1 MKKNELNKN
10 VILNEDTVKNIHCD
24 EITAV
29 INSNDSPKAMMN
41 KLDDY
46 HGSDI
51 AEVIS
56 TFSVLNRR
64 KFYRVCSLEM
74 LSEIFEYLD
83 EKQAGEYLR
92 EMDIHKASE
101 LISELD
107 TDTAVNILSETDKDR
122 RSLIIDAVA
131 PDVRSELKLIASF
144 DEEEIGSRMT
154 TNCIIIDE
162 DMTVKQ
168 AMNALVS
175 QARKK

>member
-10 VILNEDTVKNIHCD
+10 VILNEDAVKNIHCD

-74 LSEIFEYLD
+74 LAEIFEYLD

-101 LISELD
+101 LIVE
-107 TDTAVNILSETDKDR
+107 
-122 RSLIIDAVA
+122 
-131 PDVRSELKLIASF
+131 F
-144 DEEEIGSRMT
+144 
-154 TNCIIIDE
+154 
-162 DMTVKQ
+162 
-168 AMNALVS
+168 
-175 QARKK
+175 

>member
-10 VILNEDTVKNIHCD
+10 VILNEDAVKNIHCD

-74 LSEIFEYLD
+74 LAEIFEYLD
-83 EKQAGEYLR
+83 ESRQG
-92 EMDIHKASE
+92 S
-101 LISELD
+101 ISGKWISTRL
-107 TDTAVNILSETDKDR
+107 
-122 RSLIIDAVA
+122 RSLY
-131 PDVRSELKLIASF
+131 RSLTLIQ
-144 DEEEIGSRMT
+144 R
-154 TNCIIIDE
+154 
-162 DMTVKQ
+162 
-168 AMNALVS
+168 
-175 QARKK
+175 

>member
-10 VILNEDTVKNIHCD
+10 VILNEDAVKNIHCD

-74 LSEIFEYLD
+74 QRYL
-83 EKQAGEYLR
+83 
-92 EMDIHKASE
+92 
-101 LISELD
+101 
-107 TDTAVNILSETDKDR
+107 NILTKSRQGSISGKWISTR
-122 RSLIIDAVA
+122 LRSLY
-131 PDVRSELKLIASF
+131 RSLTLIQ
-144 DEEEIGSRMT
+144 R
-154 TNCIIIDE
+154 
-162 DMTVKQ
+162 
-168 AMNALVS
+168 
-175 QARKK
+175 

>member
-10 VILNEDTVKNIHCD
+10 VILNEDAVKNIHCD

-64 KFYRVCSLEM
+64 KFYPQG
-74 LSEIFEYLD
+74 FGAY
-83 EKQAGEYLR
+83 
-92 EMDIHKASE
+92 
-101 LISELD
+101 
-107 TDTAVNILSETDKDR
+107 
-122 RSLIIDAVA
+122 
-131 PDVRSELKLIASF
+131 
-144 DEEEIGSRMT
+144 IG
-154 TNCIIIDE
+154 
-162 DMTVKQ
+162 
-168 AMNALVS
+168 A
-175 QARKK
+175 

>member
-10 VILNEDTVKNIHCD
+10 VILNEDAVKNIHCD

-74 LSEIFEYLD
+74 LAEIFEYLD
-83 EKQAGEYLR
+83 EKQRTAGSSPA
-92 EMDIHKASE
+92 ASPAAA
-101 LISELD
+101 LCI
-107 TDTAVNILSETDKDR
+107 TIW
-122 RSLIIDAVA
+122 
-131 PDVRSELKLIASF
+131 
-144 DEEEIGSRMT
+144 EI
-154 TNCIIIDE
+154 
-162 DMTVKQ
+162 
-168 AMNALVS
+168 
-175 QARKK
+175 

>member
-10 VILNEDTVKNIHCD
+10 VILNEDAVKNIHCD

-74 LSEIFEYLD
+74 LAEIFEYLD
-83 EKQAGEYLR
+83 EKQALTKSRQG
-92 EMDIHKASE
+92 S
-101 LISELD
+101 ISGKWISTRL
-107 TDTAVNILSETDKDR
+107 
-122 RSLIIDAVA
+122 RSLY
-131 PDVRSELKLIASF
+131 RSLTLIQ
-144 DEEEIGSRMT
+144 R
-154 TNCIIIDE
+154 
-162 DMTVKQ
+162 
-168 AMNALVS
+168 
-175 QARKK
+175 